1 MTPSIE
7 CPSPF
12 TFPMQAWCLGYGVV
26 YQLSSQLLA
35 SAQSV
40 DGALA
45 RGAGHIRLPG
55 TLPVAV
61 TARAQLWH
69 EVLAL
74 VALQEQHQ
82 QDRVA
87 SPVMSLQDVAAHV
100 LDSKVIELVVEVLL
114 TNTRPINITVRGAA
128 PSFVLILLL
137 TALFC
142 KR

>member
-1 MTPSIE
+1 
-7 CPSPF
+7 
-12 TFPMQAWCLGYGVV
+12 MQAWCLGYGVV

-128 PSFVLILLL
+128 SLGTAACVLILLL
-137 TALFC
+137 AALFC